1 MKRVLVLLLF
11 CLAFTGL
18 AFAEEKPEQTL
29 PSMTS
34 SFLLPMPDINGK
46 WGYINSEGKYAIAPQ
61 FDFASEFRGNY
72 ARVIAD
78 QEDDNN
84 DDGYHDGIIDR
95 NGCFVLE
102 PFYSIDGGYDG
113 YYYGGKD
120 TGIWLVL
127 RKADG
132 TEDSNG
138 IMGFFDIPSGHFSGF
153 HWSDVCQWCSES
165 HLIPVMDYGYRVGYA
180 ERSSGEMVIPCQYD
194 TVVDPSNFY
203 GGVAAVYLIPDDEDE
218 ENEDIILIDETGTK
232 IPLPEG
238 IHAVLFEGAFDDR
251 ILVVN
256 DEGLY
261 GFADSQGNIAIEPQ
275 FIYASHFYNGRAAVE
290 FSTEDYGFIDT
301 AGSVTERGLKSEPAW
316 EYSDSDG
323 ITYEVDNEEDSNIVI
338 IKKYGDED
346 KEKPEA
352 YGFYDRQSGFL
363 QMPVYEEISKLTDPN
378 EPLIAVCV
386 DQHWGFCK
394 RDSGELVVP
403 CVYDEVDDDY
413 VNGFAIGSIGELD
426 DMSFADHYEL
436 FDREGKV
443 VSFPDGMNPIDLL
456 DTDDVFL
463 DGEGTVVSF
472 SDGIHSI
479 DLFGID
485 TLVLIM
491 QRNGTDYLFGLGST
505 DGRILLEP
513 YATGFFNKIYT
524 ELGVAEYVPG
534 G

>member
-1 MKRVLVLLLF
+1 MKRVLVLLAF

-29 PSMTS
+29 PSTTL

-84 DDGYHDGIIDR
+84 DDGYHEGIIDR

-102 PFYSIDGGYDG
+102 PFYCIDEGYDG
-113 YYYGGKD
+113 GYYGGKD

-127 RKADG
+127 RKD
-132 TEDSNG
+132 EVNDES
-138 IMGFFDIPSGHFSGF
+138 MGFFDIPSGCFSGF
-153 HWSDVCQWCSES
+153 QWSDIWASWCSS
-165 HLIPVMDYGYRVGYA
+165 DSRLIPVMDNGYRVGYA
-180 ERSSGEMVIPCQYD
+180 ERSSGEMVIPYLYD
-194 TVVDPSNFY
+194 SVDPSCFS
-203 GGVAAVYLIPDDEDE
+203 GGVAAVCLIQEDADEDYE
-218 ENEDIILIDETGTK
+218 EHIILIDETGTE
-232 IPLPEG
+232 ILLPEG
-238 IHAVLFEGAFDDR
+238 IHAVRYEGAFDDR
-251 ILVVN
+251 VLVVN

-261 GFADSQGNIAIEPQ
+261 GFADSQGNIAIESQ

-301 AGSVTERGLKSEPAW
+301 AGSVTERGLKIKPDW
-316 EYSDSDG
+316 ENSDSDG

-363 QMPVYEEISKLTDPN
+363 QMPVYEEISKFTDPN

-394 RDSGELVVP
+394 RTSGELVVP
-403 CVYDEVDDDY
+403 CVYDEVDDY

-426 DMSFADHYEL
+426 DMFFADHYEL

-513 YATGFFNKIYT
+513 YATVFFDKIYT
-524 ELGVAEYVPG
+524 ELGVDGYVPG

>member
-1 MKRVLVLLLF
+1 MKRVLVLLVF

-34 SFLLPMPDINGK
+34 SFLLPMPDVNGK

-84 DDGYHDGIIDR
+84 DDGYHEGIIDR

-102 PFYSIDGGYDG
+102 PFYCIDEGYDG
-113 YYYGGKD
+113 GYYGGKD

-127 RKADG
+127 RKD
-132 TEDSNG
+132 EVNDES
-138 IMGFFDIPSGHFSGF
+138 MGFFDIPSGHFSGF

-165 HLIPVMDYGYRVGYA
+165 HLIPVMDDEYRVGYA

-203 GGVAAVYLIPDDEDE
+203 GGVAAVCLIPGDED
-218 ENEDIILIDETGTK
+218 EDIILIDETGTK

-261 GFADSQGNIAIEPQ
+261 GFADPQGNIAIEPQ
-275 FIYASHFYNGRAAVE
+275 FIYASRFYNGRAAVE

-301 AGSVTERGLKSEPAW
+301 AGSVTERGLKSEPTW

-352 YGFYDRQSGFL
+352 YGFYDIQSGFL
-363 QMPVYEEISKLTDPN
+363 QMPVYEEISEFTGVN

-394 RDSGELVVP
+394 RDSGELVIP
-403 CVYDEVDDDY
+403 CIYDWVDDY
-413 VNGFAIGSIGELD
+413 VNGFAIGSIGEQD
-426 DMSFADHYEL
+426 EMCEQDKIFFGDHCEL

-456 DTDDVFL
+456 DTDDISL
-463 DGEGTVVSF
+463 DREGAIVSF
-472 SDGIHSI
+472 PDGKHSL
-479 DLFGID
+479 DLFDVD

-491 QRNGTDYLFGLGST
+491 QRNSTDYLFGLGST

-513 YATGFFNKIYT
+513 YTPFVDAIYI
-524 ELGVAEYVPG
+524 ELGVEGEAPG